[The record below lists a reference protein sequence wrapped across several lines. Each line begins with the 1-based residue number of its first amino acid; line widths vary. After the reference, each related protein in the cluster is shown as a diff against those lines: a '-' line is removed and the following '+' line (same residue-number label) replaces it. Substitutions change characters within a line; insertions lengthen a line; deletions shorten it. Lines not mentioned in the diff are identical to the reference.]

1 MGRTMSNL
9 RYFQAIFSPSAIK
22 WWSVLYVLIILFY
35 GSYVIW
41 QVAYG
46 SILETPEDSSTLVK
60 IGLLEAIAFLVA
72 WSFLL
77 ITITSKVVSK
87 GKDLE
92 FTAEKTTA
100 AFQQHL
106 EDHPDIQSDVER
118 MMARVSESD
127 AMLIQL
133 KEESEQVAEEN
144 EQLRRQLAAGA
155 TKELGND

>member
-1 MGRTMSNL
+1 MSDL
-9 RYFQAIFSPSAIK
+9 RYFQAISSPSAIK
-22 WWSVLYVLIILFY
+22 WWSALYVLIILFY

-92 FTAEKTTA
+92 FTVEKRDA

-106 EDHPDIQSDVER
+106 EGHPDIQSDVER
-118 MMARVSESD
+118 MMARVSEAD

-133 KEESEQVAEEN
+133 EGESEQVAEEN

>member
-1 MGRTMSNL
+1 MSNL

-22 WWSVLYVLIILFY
+22 WWSALYVLIILFY

-60 IGLLEAIAFLVA
+60 IGLLQAIAFLVA

-77 ITITSKVVSK
+77 ITITGKVVSK

-92 FTAEKTTA
+92 FTVEKRNA

-106 EDHPDIQSDVER
+106 EGHPDIQSDVER
-118 MMARVSESD
+118 MMARVSEAD

-133 KEESEQVAEEN
+133 KGESEQVAEEN
-144 EQLRRQLAAGA
+144 EQLRKQLAAGA

>member
-1 MGRTMSNL
+1 MITFRHVL
-9 RYFQAIFSPSAIK
+9 AIFSPTAIR
-22 WWSVLYVLIILFY
+22 WWSALYVLIILLY

-46 SILETPEDSSTLVK
+46 GILETPEDSSTLVK

-92 FTAEKTTA
+92 FASEKRSA
-100 AFQQHL
+100 AFRQHL
-106 EDHPDIQSDVER
+106 EGHPDIQSDVEGLK
-118 MMARVSESD
+118 AKVLEAN

-133 KEESEQVAEEN
+133 KGETEQVAEEN